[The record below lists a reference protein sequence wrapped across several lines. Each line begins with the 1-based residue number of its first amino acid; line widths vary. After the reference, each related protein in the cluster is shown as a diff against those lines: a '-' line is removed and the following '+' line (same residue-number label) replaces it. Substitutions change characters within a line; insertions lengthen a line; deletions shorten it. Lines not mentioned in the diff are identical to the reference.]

1 MNNEFVST
9 PQRFLTTAARAPAS
23 PAYYIRGKTSWLPT
37 NWAAFRAQVQSAA
50 RGLVALGVQPGDR
63 LSILSY
69 NRPEWV
75 ILDLA
80 AMMVGA
86 APIGIYFTASPS
98 EISFIV
104 QDSGSVLLAAENAG
118 QYAKFAGSQAALPT
132 LRRVIMMEGEAE
144 SPWQIGW
151 HAFLALGD
159 ETLDAEIA
167 ARLAAIRPADVGCL
181 IYTSGTTGMPK
192 AVSLSHAAL
201 CHCVG
206 VIARTMPQ
214 SSADRCLSYLPL
226 AHIAER
232 MLSVH
237 AFAAFGPKLYF
248 ARSVAELAQHLL
260 EMRPTIMFGVPRVW
274 EKFYSALREK
284 LETATGAKA
293 RIAAWA
299 QATGRAWHQEARS
312 GRAPAAVLD
321 IQKRIAE
328 KLVYAKVKAA
338 IGMDCARVLFSGAA
352 PIAPE
357 ILEFLAGLDIVVY
370 ELYGQ
375 SETCGPTTTNLPGA
389 NRLGSVGRAVPGTE
403 LRIAPDGE
411 VLVRDAKLFTEYV
424 GRPDAT
430 AETLIDGWL
439 YSGDLGRLDEDG
451 YLFITGRKKDLIIT
465 AGGKNI
471 APAAIEAALEALP
484 LIEHAVIYGDRK
496 PYCVA
501 LVTLKP
507 EHLAAYA
514 APDGPANGAA
524 IRAEVQRGIDAVNAQ
539 QSRVAAIRK
548 FVILPGRFSVET
560 GELTATLKTKRAAI
574 VERYR
579 PVLEAMYETE
589 RVG

>member
-214 SSADRCLSYLPL
+214 SSADRCLS
-226 AHIAER
+226 
-232 MLSVH
+232 
-237 AFAAFGPKLYF
+237 
-248 ARSVAELAQHLL
+248 
-260 EMRPTIMFGVPRVW
+260 
-274 EKFYSALREK
+274 
-284 LETATGAKA
+284 
-293 RIAAWA
+293 
-299 QATGRAWHQEARS
+299 
-312 GRAPAAVLD
+312 
-321 IQKRIAE
+321 
-328 KLVYAKVKAA
+328 
-338 IGMDCARVLFSGAA
+338 
-352 PIAPE
+352 
-357 ILEFLAGLDIVVY
+357 
-370 ELYGQ
+370 
-375 SETCGPTTTNLPGA
+375 
-389 NRLGSVGRAVPGTE
+389 
-403 LRIAPDGE
+403 
-411 VLVRDAKLFTEYV
+411 
-424 GRPDAT
+424 
-430 AETLIDGWL
+430 
-439 YSGDLGRLDEDG
+439 
-451 YLFITGRKKDLIIT
+451 
-465 AGGKNI
+465 
-471 APAAIEAALEALP
+471 
-484 LIEHAVIYGDRK
+484 
-496 PYCVA
+496 
-501 LVTLKP
+501 
-507 EHLAAYA
+507 
-514 APDGPANGAA
+514 
-524 IRAEVQRGIDAVNAQ
+524 
-539 QSRVAAIRK
+539 
-548 FVILPGRFSVET
+548 
-560 GELTATLKTKRAAI
+560 
-574 VERYR
+574 
-579 PVLEAMYETE
+579 
-589 RVG
+589 

>member
-1 MNNEFVST
+1 MNHEFVST
-9 PQRFLTTAARAPAS
+9 PQRFLTTASRAPSS

-75 ILDLA
+75 ILDIA

-104 QDSGSVLLAAENAG
+104 QDSGSVVLAAENAV
-118 QYAKFAGSQAALPT
+118 QYAKFAGSRAELAT
-132 LRRVIMMEGEAE
+132 LRRVILMEGEAE
-144 SPWQIGW
+144 SSWQIGW

-159 ETLDAEIA
+159 ETLDGEIA

-201 CHCVG
+201 CHCIG
-206 VIARTMPQ
+206 VIAQTMPQ
-214 SSADRCLSYLPL
+214 SNADRCISYLPL

-274 EKFYSALREK
+274 EKFYNALREK

-299 QATGRAWHQEARS
+299 QATGRAWHEEARS
-312 GRAPAAVLD
+312 GRAPAPVLD

-328 KLVYAKVKAA
+328 RLVYAKVKAA
-338 IGMDCARVLFSGAA
+338 IGLDGARILFSGAA

-411 VLVRDAKLFTEYV
+411 VLLRDAKLFTEYA

-471 APAAIEAALEALP
+471 APAAIEAALEAVP

-507 EHLAAYA
+507 DHAAAFA
-514 APDGPANGAA
+514 APDGPADDAA
-524 IRAEVQRGIDAVNAQ
+524 IRAEVQRSIDAVNEQ

-579 PVLEAMYETE
+579 PLLEGMYEPE